1 MKYYTKSYLRNLSE
15 SVKREKTTFSS
26 KVNDSKNKT
35 SFDIFL
41 SHSYKDKEY
50 IEALFLELTDQ
61 GYSVYVDWIVDA
73 HLQRNNVDKTTVE
86 HIRKRMKQS
95 KSLIYATSDNAS
107 TSKWMPW
114 ELGYMDGHTSQCA
127 ILPITDYEDS
137 SFVGQEFLSVY
148 PIVGKDYIP
157 ENRSKGEVLWINE
170 SQNRKI
176 QMSLWQRGY
185 KP

>member
-15 SVKREKTTFSS
+15 SAQRGTKTFSTIANES
-26 KVNDSKNKT
+26 INKT

-50 IEALFLELTDQ
+50 IKGLFLELTNQ

-73 HLQRNNVDKTTVE
+73 HLQRNNVDKNTVE
-86 HIRKRMKQS
+86 RLRKRMKQS

-114 ELGYMDGHTSQCA
+114 ELGFMDGHTSQCA
-127 ILPITDYEDS
+127 ILPITDYETS
-137 SFVGQEFLSVY
+137 SFIGQEFLSVY
-148 PIVGKDYIP
+148 PKVGKDYVP
-157 ENRSKGEVLWINE
+157 GNLNKREVLWVNE
-170 SQNRKI
+170 GQNKGI
-176 QMSLWQRGY
+176 EMSSWQRGQ